1 MKTPILLALIAS
13 GFLAACGKSDPVETP
28 PEKPDPKPEVKAEE
42 IHPTLPA
49 GGAVLEGSLHDLE
62 SEWQNQD
69 ATAGTL
75 ADHLGGKIQV
85 VSMGYST
92 CKFACPALLADMRRI
107 QDGLDKAAVGSKV
120 GFSFVSIDPD
130 NDTPARLKE
139 FEKES
144 EFDPA
149 VWTLLRSEADNVLE
163 LAVVLGMKYRK
174 TTVDDFAHSNIITI
188 IAPNGAVL
196 HQQEGI
202 NADPTKTI
210 ALIKE
215 QLQKL

>member
-1 MKTPILLALIAS
+1 MT
-13 GFLAACGKSDPVETP
+13 
-28 PEKPDPKPEVKAEE
+28 
-42 IHPTLPA
+42 
-49 GGAVLEGSLHDLE
+49 EGSLHDLE
-62 SEWQNQD
+62 SQWQDQD

-75 ADHLGGKIQV
+75 TDHLGGKLQV
-85 VSMGYST
+85 ISMGYST

-107 QDGLDKAAVGSKV
+107 QEGLDESAVGTKV
-120 GFSFVSIDPD
+120 GFSFISIDPE
-130 NDTPARLKE
+130 NDSPARLKE

-144 EFDPA
+144 MFDPA

-188 IAPNGAVL
+188 VGPDGVVL

-202 NADPTKTI
+202 NADPAKTI

-215 QLQKL
+215 QLAGG